1 MAALIVAACVFAS
14 TLNAQQRGITA
25 APTLAGAYD
34 LILDAD
40 FDGLTRALPSTC
52 PPAPSVACLGLE
64 ALSLWW
70 QIQLDPESLRLD
82 APFMAKTNAAIAEA
96 ERLTKADPLRA
107 EAWFYLGAA
116 YGVRAQF
123 RVHRVERL
131 AAARDG
137 KRIKESLERALALDP
152 EMHDAEFG
160 IGMYRYYADIAPAVF
175 RFLRFLLLMPGGD
188 RVDGLRQLERAATS
202 GILVRGEAL
211 YQIHVI
217 YLWYEKKWPQAIE
230 IIRNM
235 QSRYPRN
242 PLFRQVE
249 AEILDVY
256 AHDAAA
262 SLRASEQ
269 LLALAA
275 SGAVHHADIAAV
287 VARLNIARQSIALK
301 QPARAADLLD
311 QLIAMRPAAPA
322 GALARAAL
330 RASDRALR
338 IALIRTLRFAD
349 KSAGPVGEKDY
360 RTLRTEPTRH
370 DEDVRG
376 CDRSGAKVGLQQT
389 LCA

>member
-1 MAALIVAACVFAS
+1 LKRVAVLIVAAGVFAS
-14 TLNAQQRGITA
+14 TLNAQQRGLTA
-25 APTLAGAYD
+25 AATVVRAYD
-34 LILDAD
+34 LILDANV
-40 FDGLTRALPSTC
+40 DGLTRALPSTC

-64 ALSLWW
+64 ALNLWW

-82 APFMAKTNAAIAEA
+82 APFMAKVTAAIAEA
-96 ERLTKADPLRA
+96 ERMTRAEPQRA

-188 RVDGLRQLERAATS
+188 RVDGLRQLERAATR

-211 YQIHVI
+211 YQIQVI
-217 YLWYEKKWPQAIE
+217 YLWYEKKWPQALE
-230 IIRNM
+230 IIRTL

-256 AHDAAA
+256 FHDAAA
-262 SLRASEQ
+262 SLKASEQ

-275 SGAVHHADIAAV
+275 SGAVHRADIATV
-287 VARLNIARQSIALK
+287 VARLNIARQLVALK
-301 QPARAADLLD
+301 QFDRAAVLLD
-311 QLIAMRPAAPA
+311 RVIADAPAAPA
-322 GALARAAL
+322 GALARALAL
-330 RASDRALR
+330 R
-338 IALIRTLRFAD
+338 RTL
-349 KSAGPVGEKDY
+349 K
-360 RTLRTEPTRH
+360 
-370 DEDVRG
+370 
-376 CDRSGAKVGLQQT
+376 
-389 LCA
+389 

>member
-1 MAALIVAACVFAS
+1 LKRVAVLIVAAGVFAS
-14 TLNAQQRGITA
+14 TLNAQQRGLTA
-25 APTLAGAYD
+25 AATVVRAYD
-34 LILDAD
+34 LILDANV
-40 FDGLTRALPSTC
+40 DGLTRALPSTC

-64 ALSLWW
+64 ALNLWW

-82 APFMAKTNAAIAEA
+82 APFMAKVTAAIGEA
-96 ERLTKADPLRA
+96 ERRTRAEPQRA

-160 IGMYRYYADIAPAVF
+160 IGRYRAYADIAPAVF

-188 RVDGLRQLERAATS
+188 RVDGLRQLERAATR

-211 YQIHVI
+211 YQIQVI
-217 YLWYEKKWPQAIE
+217 YLWYEKKWPQALE
-230 IIRNM
+230 IIRTL

-256 AHDAAA
+256 FHDAAA
-262 SLRASEQ
+262 SLKASEQ

-275 SGAVHHADIAAV
+275 SGAVHRADIATV
-287 VARLNIARQSIALK
+287 VARLNIARQLVALK
-301 QPARAADLLD
+301 QFDRAAVLLD
-311 QLIAMRPAAPA
+311 RVIADAPAAPA
-322 GALARAAL
+322 GALARALAL
-330 RASDRALR
+330 R
-338 IALIRTLRFAD
+338 RTL
-349 KSAGPVGEKDY
+349 K
-360 RTLRTEPTRH
+360 
-370 DEDVRG
+370 
-376 CDRSGAKVGLQQT
+376 
-389 LCA
+389 

>member
-1 MAALIVAACVFAS
+1 MFAS

-25 APTLAGAYD
+25 APTLARAYD

-64 ALSLWW
+64 ALNLWW

-96 ERLTKADPLRA
+96 ERLTKAEPLRA

-175 RFLRFLLLMPGGD
+175 RFLRFLLADARRRPRGRSAATRARGHARHPGPRRSALPDPRDLSLVREKVAAGD
-188 RVDGLRQLERAATS
+188 RDHPRRCSRATRGTRCS
-202 GILVRGEAL
+202 GR
-211 YQIHVI
+211 
-217 YLWYEKKWPQAIE
+217 
-230 IIRNM
+230 
-235 QSRYPRN
+235 
-242 PLFRQVE
+242 VE

-256 AHDAAA
+256 FHDAAA

-287 VARLNIARQSIALK
+287 VARLNIARQLIALK

-311 QLIAMRPAAPA
+311 RLIAMRPAAPA
-322 GALARAAL
+322 GALARALAM
-330 RASDRALR
+330 R
-338 IALIRTLRFAD
+338 RTL
-349 KSAGPVGEKDY
+349 K
-360 RTLRTEPTRH
+360 
-370 DEDVRG
+370 
-376 CDRSGAKVGLQQT
+376 
-389 LCA
+389 